1 MLTIPALKSEMSD
14 TRTITNT
21 AFSMN
26 GTGIYS
32 AGNRPGFLYDGTEGT
47 FILDTDPYN
56 GSATGKVG
64 GTRCVRDVR

>member
-1 MLTIPALKSEMSD
+1 
-14 TRTITNT
+14 
-21 AFSMN
+21 MN

-47 FILDTDPYN
+47 FILDTDPIN

-64 GTRCVRDVR
+64 GTRCIRDVQ

>member
-1 MLTIPALKSEMSD
+1 MSG

-26 GTGIYS
+26 GKYIYDD
-32 AGNRPGFLYDGTEGT
+32 NRPGFLYDGYDGT
-47 FILDTDPYN
+47 FILDTDTN
-56 GSATGKVG
+56 GNTGKVG